1 MENKTEWQ
9 KKLEKI
15 QTTLSSPN
23 PEERKQILEA
33 IREFFNSLPST
44 GKLVVGVVSLLLLA
58 SVLKIIL
65 SLIQLAITVVF
76 LLLVGYLV
84 YLWLERQANE

>member
-23 PEERKQILEA
+23 PEERRQILEA
-33 IREFFNSLPST
+33 IRELFDSLPST
-44 GKLVVGVVSLLLLA
+44 VKLIVGMISLLLLA
-58 SVLKIIL
+58 GVLKIVL
-65 SLIQLAITVVF
+65 SLIQLAIGVVF
-76 LLLVGYLV
+76 LLLVGYSI
-84 YLWLERQANE
+84 YLWLGRQANE